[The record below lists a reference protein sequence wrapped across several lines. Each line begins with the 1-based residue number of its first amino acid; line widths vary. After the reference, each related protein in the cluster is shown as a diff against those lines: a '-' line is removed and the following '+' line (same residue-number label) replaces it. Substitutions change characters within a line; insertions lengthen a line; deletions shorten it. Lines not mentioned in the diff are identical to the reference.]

1 MKLLTKTS
9 IYYLIF
15 SLILF
20 LIGGIFFYMQLRTI
34 LDEEFT
40 EDLYKKKEHVEKY
53 VNDSAKIPVSSDFI
67 GDKIT
72 VVKAD
77 QKSTEQLK
85 DTVIFDPVEKEY
97 LQYRQLI
104 FQLLIDND
112 LYSITVS
119 KPLFESE
126 DLIDGIITWFVIT
139 SIIMLVLL
147 FFLTRLLSKKMWTPF
162 YNTLDHLQ
170 GFDLSNNKSVDL
182 SPVSTLEFKMMN
194 DEIMKMTDKV
204 QRDYQSLKEFTVNAS
219 HEIQT
224 PLSIIRSKIEVM
236 IQAENL
242 MPDQLSSLK
251 DIYES
256 THRLSKLNQ
265 SLLLLAKIE
274 NRQFPETHIIDL
286 KELLEIKLNQYDEMI
301 GYKNI
306 SVERNFNNSPALK
319 MNSYLADILFSNILI
334 NAIKHSSSSG
344 KLIVE
349 LNNNS
354 VIITNSGTSTEIPS
368 EKLFQRFQKGDLS
381 GDSHGLGLS
390 IVKQICMTYGLYIQY
405 LYKDKNHIVSVN
417 F

>member
-104 FQLLIDND
+104 FQLQIDND

-204 QRDYQSLKEFTVNAS
+204 QRDYQSLKEFTENAS

-274 NRQFPETHIIDL
+274 NRQFPETNIIDL

-390 IVKQICMTYGLYIQY
+390 IVKQICMTYGLKIEY
-405 LYKDKNHIVSVN
+405 LYKDGNHIVSVN

>member
-1 MKLLTKTS
+1 
-9 IYYLIF
+9 
-15 SLILF
+15 
-20 LIGGIFFYMQLRTI
+20 MQLRTI

-204 QRDYQSLKEFTVNAS
+204 QRDYQSLKEFTENAS

-390 IVKQICMTYGLYIQY
+390 IVKQICMTYGLKIEY
-405 LYKDKNHIVSVN
+405 LYKDGNHIVSVN